1 MTTNFTSAGYVK
13 RTPEEIKKSLASY
26 MTQNNSSYGDY
37 TSDIQNDLL
46 DTSVA
51 EISEIENIC
60 AGIANSFSP
69 AFDGC
74 NDFIWEQQAASLGL
88 KYKNESKSKV
98 LLKFAGP
105 AGLYIPQGSEVSN
118 GFKTDSSLT
127 LDTTGVGTVTAS
139 SEEDAIFAKGT
150 INEVKTLI
158 SDELTVTNPST
169 SIAFQPEET
178 SKELKLRAQ
187 RLLRS
192 PRKGSLDYALNR
204 LTEIPGIQERLVN
217 FNFEATALN
226 RGIEV
231 IVAGGNS
238 NEVATAIFDSFFD
251 IGNIVSAPSDSEN
264 DRTSTFQINYF
275 GSPIDIKW
283 TVPKELKLKFEVEVS
298 FRYVNV
304 YSGTLEQQ
312 CQNVF
317 AEVLNRRRVGLP
329 LNRNLLNSLIYE
341 EVRRLGIDLQYLA
354 SINYVVY
361 NDEDGSTVS
370 FDGNG
375 YMTKVKKDVYTTL
388 SDFKLAV
395 RAST

>member
-1 MTTNFTSAGYVK
+1 MRTNFTSAGYVK
-13 RTPEEIKKSLASY
+13 RTPEEIKNALASY
-26 MTQNNSSYGDY
+26 MTQNNPSYGDY
-37 TSDIQNDLL
+37 TSDIQNNLL

-51 EISEIENIC
+51 KISEIENIC

-74 NDFIWEQQAASLGL
+74 NDFIWEQQAATLGL
-88 KYKNESKSKV
+88 KYKDESKSKV
-98 LLKFAGP
+98 LLKFTGP
-105 AGLYIPQGSEVSN
+105 AGLYIPQETEVSN

-127 LDTTGVGTVTAS
+127 LDSTGVGTVTAT

-150 INEVKTLI
+150 INEIKTLI
-158 SDELTVTNPST
+158 SDELTVTNPSS

-178 SKELKLRAQ
+178 NKELKLRAQ

-192 PRKGSLDYALNR
+192 PRKGSLDYALNK
-204 LTEIPGIQERLVN
+204 LTEIEGVQERLVN
-217 FNFEATALN
+217 FSFEATTLN

-251 IGNIVSAPSDSEN
+251 IGNIVSAPSNNEN

-283 TVPKELKLKFEVEVS
+283 TIPKELKLKIEVEVS

-312 CQNVF
+312 CQNAF
-317 AEVLNRRRVGLP
+317 ANILNTRRVGLP
-329 LNRNLLNSLIYE
+329 LNRNLLNSLMYTEIK
-341 EVRRLGIDLQYLA
+341 RLGIDLQYLA
-354 SINYVVY
+354 SINYVIY
-361 NDEDGSTVS
+361 DAEDDSMVS
-370 FDGNG
+370 FDGTG
-375 YMTKVKKDVYTTL
+375 YVSGVKKDIYTTL
-388 SDFKLAV
+388 SEFKLTV
-395 RAST
+395 KAST